1 MNAIIGM
8 ADLLSDTPLTHQQAK
23 YVEVFQRSGE
33 NLLVLIDQLLDVG
46 KIESGKFNLEQVDF
60 DLKAVLAKTIALF
73 EVRAQAK
80 GLGISSNVGCD
91 TPTDLVGDPHQ
102 LQQVLTNLVS
112 NAVKFT
118 ETGSIAI
125 EASLREI
132 LSPSDCSIQ
141 FTVTDTG
148 VGIPDDKID
157 LIFENFTQ
165 ADSSIT
171 RQYGG
176 TGLGLA
182 ISRAI
187 VQRMNGNI
195 AVESVFGAGTTF
207 RFAATFGLQSDSLK
221 ARPKSA
227 PRRVLLCED
236 SQDNALVVS
245 AYLIGTNY
253 AVEHVPNGKAG
264 VDRFKSG
271 AFDVV
276 LMDMQMP
283 VLDGRAATRQIRQWE
298 SDHSRKP
305 TPILAL
311 TAHAQAEEVKR
322 CEACG
327 CTAFLSKP
335 IRKKTLLAALAK
347 HLLQTTP
354 IQDQSDLPR
363 EVQELVPAYLTRKRL
378 DLDRLRTAIGAADFA
393 TISTLGHQLK
403 GSGTTYGF
411 EEFSEIGRAIERAA
425 KSRDLEEA
433 RRQTELLAKSVAEA
447 SPVSLN
453 T

>member
-1 MNAIIGM
+1 
-8 ADLLSDTPLTHQQAK
+8 
-23 YVEVFQRSGE
+23 
-33 NLLVLIDQLLDVG
+33 
-46 KIESGKFNLEQVDF
+46 
-60 DLKAVLAKTIALF
+60 
-73 EVRAQAK
+73 
-80 GLGISSNVGCD
+80 
-91 TPTDLVGDPHQ
+91 
-102 LQQVLTNLVS
+102 
-112 NAVKFT
+112 
-118 ETGSIAI
+118 
-125 EASLREI
+125 
-132 LSPSDCSIQ
+132 
-141 FTVTDTG
+141 
-148 VGIPDDKID
+148 
-157 LIFENFTQ
+157 
-165 ADSSIT
+165 
-171 RQYGG
+171 
-176 TGLGLA
+176 
-182 ISRAI
+182 
-187 VQRMNGNI
+187 
-195 AVESVFGAGTTF
+195 
-207 RFAATFGLQSDSLK
+207 
-221 ARPKSA
+221 
-227 PRRVLLCED
+227 
-236 SQDNALVVS
+236 
-245 AYLIGTNY
+245 
-253 AVEHVPNGKAG
+253 